1 MMYKFRKTCRLCTN
15 KTFELVLDLGNQP
28 PSNSFLS
35 KKELQ
40 KKERKFPLRLYICR
54 KCYHLQLLDVVDK
67 KHLFSNYHYFTSANK
82 PIVEHFREYADHI
95 YKKISYFIIG

>member
-28 PSNSFLS
+28 PSNSFLT

-40 KKERKFPLRLYICR
+40 KK
-54 KCYHLQLLDVVDK
+54 K
-67 KHLFSNYHYFTSANK
+67 KNFHSDYTYVENAIIYNYWT
-82 PIVEHFREYADHI
+82 
-95 YKKISYFIIG
+95 

>member
-28 PSNSFLS
+28 PSNSFLT

-40 KKERKFPLRLYICR
+40 KKEKKFPLRLYICR

-67 KHLFSNYHYFTSANK
+67 KHLFSNYH
-82 PIVEHFREYADHI
+82 
-95 YKKISYFIIG
+95 